1 MADVAG
7 LIEAG
12 EVVLPCEDLE
22 PTLAF
27 FTERLGFRLDAIFPA
42 DCPRVAA
49 ISGYGMC
56 LRLECA
62 EAGGMRGSSGLLRLL
77 CHDPKAV
84 AGGQT
89 TLTAPNGT
97 RIELAALASPP
108 ALPPLSQDLVVSK
121 MGSDADWEIGRA
133 GMRYRDVIPGR
144 LGGGFIASHIKIPE
158 GGPVPD
164 YVHFHKVR
172 FQMIYCYKGWVRVV
186 YEDQGE
192 PFVMRSGDCVLQ
204 PPEIRH
210 RVLEA
215 SPGLEVVEVGCPAE
229 HLTCVDHELSLP
241 TGQLRPDRDFGGQQ
255 FVHHKAAGAAWGV
268 WRLTGFEARETGIE
282 AATNGLARVR
292 VARANGPAEAE
303 FSHHEGSLLFFF
315 ILKGSLLLNCQGWDD
330 ARLASGDAAV
340 LPSRKGFRLADSSN
354 DLEILEVCL

>member
-1 MADVAG
+1 MSDVTG

-22 PTLAF
+22 QSLTF

-42 DCPRVAA
+42 DSPRVAA
-49 ISGYGMC
+49 VSGYGLR
-56 LRLECA
+56 LRLE
-62 EAGGMRGSSGLLRLL
+62 RGPDERNRSPGLLRLR

-84 AGGQT
+84 AGGDL

-97 RIELAALASPP
+97 RIELAALSSPP
-108 ALPPLSQDLVVSK
+108 ALPPPVQEFVVSK
-121 MGSDADWEIGRA
+121 MGGDAEWEVGRA
-133 GMRYRDVIPGR
+133 GMRYRDVIPCR
-144 LGGGFIASHIKIPE
+144 LGGGFIVSHIKIPD

-164 YVHFHKVR
+164 YVHFHKIR

-192 PFVMRSGDCVLQ
+192 PFVMRPGDCVLQ

-229 HLTCVDHELSLP
+229 HLTCVDHDLSLP
-241 TGQLRPDRDFGGQQ
+241 TERLRPERDFGGQR
-255 FVHHKAAGAAWGV
+255 FVCHRAAEAVWDS
-268 WRLTGFEARETGIE
+268 WRLAGFEARDTGIE
-282 AATNGLARVR
+282 AATGGLANVR
-292 VARANGPAEAE
+292 VARPNGPINAIP
-303 FSHHEGSLLFFF
+303 SHHQGALLFFF
-315 ILKGSLLLNCQGWDD
+315 VLQGSMLLNFLGGDEL
-330 ARLASGDAAV
+330 RMASGDAAV
-340 LPSRKGFRLADSSN
+340 LPSGKEFRIADRTEN
-354 DLEILEVCL
+354 LEILEVCL